1 METGNKT
8 HITSSSVNSLVNL
21 MTYYDPPTTVS
32 ISEHK
37 LRVQDMEAILRAVD
51 APYLEQIP
59 FPAKTVGM
67 KDGSKIIVRQAT
79 RAEAP
84 EVLKAIRLYIDVNKD
99 FYDIVAWRTYAEVLA
114 WQMYRIKDH
123 YLLLGI
129 QDGRLVGIVNARM
142 WNRDL
147 AISLHTMSFKRGIDV
162 GPALYFAKI
171 EYALDYLGAR
181 EWWAT
186 FESYIGLRIMG
197 TEWAP
202 KQKPFPDM
210 QHELGGSRIFY
221 TTKEDWENFVKKK
234 YARYLGERPVP
245 KDALEKAMKFKIPE
259 KAEV

>member
-1 METGNKT
+1 MATLILERVEL
-8 HITSSSVNSLVNL
+8 SVTVRS
-21 MTYYDPPTTVS
+21 MTYYEPPTEVS
-32 ISEHK
+32 MTEHK

-51 APYLEQIP
+51 APYLEQTP
-59 FPAKTVGM
+59 YLAKSVGM
-67 KDGSKIIVRQAT
+67 KDGSKIVVRQAT

-114 WQMYRIKDH
+114 WKMYRVKDH

-129 QDGRLVGIVNARM
+129 QDGNLVGIANARM
-142 WNRDL
+142 WSRDL

-162 GPALYFAKI
+162 GPALYFSKMEHAF
-171 EYALDYLGAR
+171 DYLGAK

-197 TEWAP
+197 IEWAP
-202 KQKPFPDM
+202 KQKPFPEM

-221 TTKEDWENFVKKK
+221 TTKEDWDNFIKRK
-234 YARYLGERPVP
+234 YARYLGERPAP
-245 KDALEKAMKFKIPE
+245 KNLFDKSEKFKIPE
-259 KAEV
+259 KADV

>member
-1 METGNKT
+1 
-8 HITSSSVNSLVNL
+8 
-21 MTYYDPPTTVS
+21 MTYYDPPTEVS
-32 ISEHK
+32 MTEHK

-51 APYLEQIP
+51 APYLEEIHYP
-59 FPAKTVGM
+59 PKIVGM
-67 KDGSKIIVRQAT
+67 KDGSKILVRQAT
-79 RAEAP
+79 REEAP
-84 EVLKAIRLYIDVNKD
+84 EVLKAIRLYIDINKD

-114 WQMYRIKDH
+114 WKMYRIKDH

-129 QDGRLVGIVNARM
+129 QDDKLVGIVNARM

-171 EYALDYLGAR
+171 EYALDFLGAK

-234 YARYLGERPVP
+234 YARYVGQRPVP
-245 KDALEKAMKFKIPE
+245 QDVLAKSTKFKIPE
-259 KAEV
+259 KADV